1 MSSGFVCTCQ
11 EPTAAKRKHWVVL
24 VRHGNYSYFHSSR
37 GSFEDSDY
45 SEVACLKCQSRW
57 RTKAKY
63 VGMLPDGV
71 QSPDGSVRI
80 WGSGGESDQI
90 C

>member
-63 VGMLPDGV
+63 AVTLYFSSTLEQGIGGV
-71 QSPDGSVRI
+71 CCPQYKK
-80 WGSGGESDQI
+80 
-90 C
+90 